1 MDPQNTDSARLRLE
15 QLSRALSHTAD
26 YVVAENPNRT
36 GGLIISATKS
46 VSGSDYGEVRI
57 GDVTIAVSPA
67 LNPEFVPS
75 YDQPLFEDSQEVLR
89 HLRWMMQK
97 DKLGQDMFLIGPPG
111 HLRRSIALK
120 FAELTSRE
128 VEYVPLSKDV
138 TESDLKQRREIVGGT
153 AYYVDQ
159 ACVRAATEGRILI
172 LDGIEKAERNVLP
185 VLNNL
190 LENREMALED
200 GRFLV
205 NPKRFDMLVKEGGQS
220 AIETMEKHKL
230 VKVSDSFTV
239 IALGLPVPQYV
250 GHPLDPP
257 LRSRFQSRDVKAPGF
272 ESQMQQLSTLG
283 PNVPKD
289 MMERLIS
296 VAMVLGA
303 QHYQNIGGE
312 SSTAA
317 SMVNNVTIPEFPV
330 SIENAIKLLNVFQD
344 TQPRFLLDLIYPWSL
359 LPTCEAEQRSL
370 IESTYQRF
378 GVLGLGREE
387 EGFDQDEGVV
397 IRQCDSTYKIVSIER
412 AGQVKAKATFEHTS
426 GKQVVVDLHCGPYPF
441 EPAEYFVE
449 TPYHMAT
456 LVSMLLAHSV
466 GDFCVIGSKGVGKSA
481 LMRHFGRNLGYKVEF
496 IPLYKDMSSRDLLQR
511 RSTTFSGDTIWEN
524 SALVKAAMSGAL
536 AVMDGVDTLSFGT
549 MVSLQR
555 LIHERETAMP
565 DGRKLLRHSHYDQ
578 LQAKYGWSQ
587 AQMEKK
593 GLLRISPSFRVVALA
608 RPVSNGTEG
617 GKPGSWLSP
626 EIVSMFQF
634 VTVRPLSLEEETQLL
649 ETLSPGVSPESLS
662 LLLKFANH
670 LRNSRDE
677 TIKTLSSAMSTR
689 QLIRIC
695 RRLAV
700 FPDESLYEAV
710 HKVSLSRFLP
720 SIAKDALNQ
729 LLAVDGIT
737 PKPKPYKTNELEIQV
752 LPSRK
757 TPKSLRIGAIE
768 EPVRQDSNPVL
779 IPDIVFHENPKQTE
793 ILMEMLKDFQLG
805 EHLLLIG
812 NQGVGKNKLAD
823 YFLQLL
829 RLPREY
835 IQLHRD
841 TTVQSLTATPSI
853 VDGVLQYDDSPLVKS
868 VRDGYILV
876 IDEADKAP
884 TYVTS
889 VIRNLLEDGQMVL
902 SDGRRIVSKPTE
914 GADEEEIVIH
924 PNFRMMV
931 LANRPGFPFLGNDF
945 FREVGD
951 VFSCHAVDNP
961 DAESEMFLLRKYGPD
976 VPEELLLKL
985 TAAFEDLRVL
995 VDEGL
1000 LSYPYSTRELVNVVR
1015 HMQKY
1020 PEEGISRI
1028 LQNVFDF
1035 DQYDTDSKEMLIETF
1050 QKHGIPVGLE
1060 SEFTIQLGKQVEVN
1074 EPILTETWKKAPGE
1088 RAIECNVK
1096 SQAIVYRGGW
1106 NVTPGVA
1113 RDLERSEGRS
1123 VVFSEQLY
1131 HFKIPTRGEALD
1143 IISTEKG
1150 TLYAISTNPVTLHF
1164 IDAAHRTVRS
1174 ADMYEYF
1181 PLQKA
1186 PPRLRLALVKTKT
1199 GGRFL
1204 CMHNPT
1210 DNSFL
1215 SLDTDKDSIVSV
1227 MLNGLAPVSSIMD
1240 KSLAHLGY
1248 IAFFQESRANIVVVD
1263 FNTGTQHVVELPVQ
1277 VSAFYMLNPGMW
1289 VVRDCQNSDY
1299 HIVYAS
1305 DANTPTPNR
1314 IQHVAVSG
1322 MGAKAK
1328 HRLTYISDPVVEPG
1342 RDNSESI
1349 RMMHTTND
1357 SVVMA
1362 MTKSMEH
1369 IIQNQDPEA
1378 AMDVFSFM
1386 RPISDE
1392 QVRNMYSNLQSS
1404 SMYMSK
1410 TQQMAKIIPSPSGK
1424 SEGHL
1429 ELFSPTERRI
1439 WRVLIPLSIPVTS
1452 TLRADAPITGFK
1464 GQQQD
1469 RIVASMT
1476 ELVDGNLLTMDN
1488 SGFVR
1493 VWQVDAADLF
1503 QAASTWKKL
1512 VGTLDSRTLAILYKD
1527 EQGRFVN
1534 ADGELVGPD
1543 GKVIVAG
1550 DEAGGQLPPELEGS
1564 GGDSSGDGSGGG
1576 GGGGGSGGG
1585 GGGGGSG
1592 EGDGEGDGDG
1602 NGSGSG
1608 SGTRTGA
1615 PKDGRKPSF
1624 DDVSKLDIRTNA
1636 PPPKLV
1642 SDAQIEM
1649 HNMTMRKHLAS
1660 MDMTAADAKIYMA
1673 YMENVQREIRELRVI
1688 LESIEAKNKERVW
1701 LKNQSSGDLDDTKL
1715 IEGLTGDHNIYKL
1728 RGDQDPEMGFQQKP
1742 KKMYF
1747 VFDLSASMFRFNNH
1761 DRRLE
1766 RSMEVA
1772 LMIMESFRNFE
1783 HKFAYSIIGHSGDS
1797 PNLEFVKEGRYPKS
1811 EKDVFKVISQM
1822 SAHSQYCL
1830 SGDNTLSATSMAMRE
1845 IVKDDADDY
1854 IVVVLSD
1861 ANIGQYNIKP
1871 EDLGRILR
1879 SDDRVTS
1886 SMIFIGSLAD
1896 QADKLTSALGSH
1908 AHVCLDTKD
1917 LPQIIKSIFL
1927 SSMVK

>member
-1 MDPQNTDSARLRLE
+1 MDPKMESARLRLE
-15 QLSRALSHTAD
+15 QLSRVLSHTAD
-26 YVVAENPNRT
+26 YVIAENPNRA

-57 GDVTIAVSPA
+57 GDVTVAVSPA

-75 YDQPLFEDSQEVLR
+75 YEQPLFEDSQANR
-89 HLRWMMQK
+89 SAWIHRMMQK

-120 FAELTSRE
+120 FAELTNRE

-220 AIETMEKHKL
+220 AVDTMERHKL
-230 VKVSDSFTV
+230 VKVSDNFTV

-272 ESQMQQLSTLG
+272 ESQLAQLRTLG
-283 PNVPKD
+283 PDVPLD

-296 VAMVLGA
+296 VAMVLGS
-303 QHYQNIGGE
+303 QHYQNLGGD
-312 SSTAA
+312 STAA
-317 SMVNNVTIPEFPV
+317 SMISNVTIPEFPV
-330 SIENAIKLLNVFQD
+330 SIESAIKLLNKFQD
-344 TQPRFLLDLIYPWSL
+344 VQPRFLLDLVYPWSL

-378 GVLGLGREE
+378 GVLGLGREG
-387 EGFDQDEGVV
+387 EGFDQDEGNVV
-397 IRQCDSTYKIVSIER
+397 HQCDSTYKVVSIER
-412 AGQVKAKATFEHTS
+412 SGHRTAAATFEHSS
-426 GKQVVVDLHCGPYPF
+426 GKKTTVDLDCGTNGF
-441 EPAEYFVE
+441 EEAEYFVE

-481 LMRHFGRNLGYKVEF
+481 LMRHFGRTLGYKIEF

-511 RSTTFSGDTIWEN
+511 RSTTFTGDTVWEN
-524 SALVKAAMSGAL
+524 SALVKAALSGAL
-536 AVMDGVDTLSFGT
+536 AVMDGIDTLSFGT

-565 DGRKLLRHSHYDQ
+565 DGRKLLRHSHFDQ
-578 LQAKYGWSQ
+578 LQAKHGWTLE
-587 AQMEKK
+587 QMTKR
-593 GLLRISPSFRVVALA
+593 GLLRIAPSFRIVALA

-617 GKPGSWLSP
+617 GKPGSWLAP

-649 ETLSPGVSPESLS
+649 ETLSPGVSPESLG
-662 LLLKFANH
+662 LLLRFANH
-670 LRNSRDE
+670 LRASPDE

-700 FPDESLYEAV
+700 FPDESLHDAV

-720 SIAKDALNQ
+720 SIAKEALNQ
-729 LLAVDGIT
+729 LLASNGIL
-737 PKPKPYKTNELEIQV
+737 PKPKSYKANELEIQV
-752 LPSRK
+752 LPSRE
-757 TPKSLRIGAIE
+757 TPKSLRIGQIE
-768 EPVRQDSNPVL
+768 EPVRQNSNPVL
-779 IPDIVFHENPKQTE
+779 IPNIVFHENPKQTE

-853 VDGVLQYDDSPLVKS
+853 VDGVLQYDDSPLVKA

-914 GADEEEIVIH
+914 GTDEVEIVIH
-924 PNFRMMV
+924 PDFRMMV

-985 TAAFEDLRVL
+985 TAAFEDLRIL

-1015 HMQKY
+1015 HMQIY

-1035 DQYDTDSKEMLIETF
+1035 DQYDADSKEMLIETF

-1060 SEFTIQLGKQVEVN
+1060 SEFTIQLGKQVEVS
-1074 EPILTETWKKAPGE
+1074 EPILTETWKKAPSE
-1088 RAIECNVK
+1088 APVQCQVK
-1096 SQAIVYRGGW
+1096 SQPVVFRGGW

-1150 TLYAISTNPVTLHF
+1150 NLYAISTNPVTLHY
-1164 IDAAHRTVRS
+1164 IDAAHRSVRS

-1186 PPRLRLALVKTKT
+1186 PPRLRLALVKTR
-1199 GGRFL
+1199 GGSQFL
-1204 CMHNPT
+1204 CMHNPA

-1215 SLDTDKDSIVSV
+1215 SLDIAKDSIVSV
-1227 MLNGLAPVSSIMD
+1227 MLNGLAPVQSLMD
-1240 KSLAHLGY
+1240 KSQAHLGF
-1248 IAFFQESRANIVVVD
+1248 IAFFQENRSNVIVID
-1263 FNTGTQHVVELPVQ
+1263 FNTGNQHIVELPVQ
-1277 VSAFYMLNPGMW
+1277 VAAFYMIDPRLW
-1289 VVRDCQNSDY
+1289 LVKDCQNGDY
-1299 HIVYAS
+1299 HLVYTS
-1305 DANTPTPNR
+1305 DVDAPVPNM
-1314 IQHVAVSG
+1314 IQHVSITG
-1322 MGAKAK
+1322 LGAKAK
-1328 HRLTYISDPVVEPG
+1328 HRLTYVSEPVVEEG
-1342 RDNSESI
+1342 NANSDTL
-1349 RMMHTTND
+1349 RMLHTTND
-1357 SVVMA
+1357 GVVMA
-1362 MTKSMEH
+1362 MAKNME
-1369 IIQNQDPEA
+1369 NVLNRDPEA

-1386 RPISDE
+1386 RPIADDT
-1392 QVRNMYSNLQSS
+1392 VKNMYSNLQSAS
-1404 SMYMSK
+1404 LYMSK

-1424 SEGHL
+1424 NEGHL
-1429 ELFSPTERRI
+1429 ELFSPSERRI
-1439 WRVLIPLSIPVTS
+1439 WRVLVPLSIPVTS
-1452 TLRADAPITGFK
+1452 TLRSDAPMTGFK
-1464 GQQQD
+1464 GLQQD
-1469 RIVASMT
+1469 RVVASMA
-1476 ELVDGNLLTMDN
+1476 ELNDGSLLTMDN

-1503 QAASTWKKL
+1503 QSASTWKKL
-1512 VGTLDSRTLAILYKD
+1512 VGTLDSRTLSILYKD
-1527 EQGRFVN
+1527 EKGQYVN

-1543 GKVIVAG
+1543 GKVIVDGGEG
-1550 DEAGGQLPPELEGS
+1550 DMPPGLES
-1564 GGDSSGDGSGGG
+1564 SSSDASSSGGGG

-1585 GGGGGSG
+1585 GGGGEG
-1592 EGDGEGDGDG
+1592 EGDGSGDGDG

-1608 SGTRTGA
+1608 SGERNGA
-1615 PKDGRKPSF
+1615 PKDGRKPNF

-1660 MDMTAADAKIYMA
+1660 MDMTAADAKIYMN
-1673 YMENVQREIRELRVI
+1673 YLENVQREIRELRVI
-1688 LESIEAKNKERVW
+1688 LEGIEAKNKERVW

-1742 KKMYF
+1742 KKMLF

-1772 LMIMESFRNFE
+1772 LMIMESFRSFE
-1783 HKFAYSIIGHSGDS
+1783 HKFEYSIIGHSGDS
-1797 PNLEFVKEGRYPKS
+1797 PNLEFVKPGRYPKT

-1830 SGDNTLSATSMAMRE
+1830 SGDNTLSATSNAMRE
-1845 IVKDDADDY
+1845 IVKEDADDY

-1871 EDLGRILR
+1871 EDLARILR

-1896 QADKLTSALGSH
+1896 QADKLKSALGSH
-1908 AHVCLDTKD
+1908 AHVCMDTKD

-1927 SSMVK
+1927 SSMIK

>member
-1 MDPQNTDSARLRLE
+1 MDPKTETARLRLE

-26 YVVAENPNRT
+26 YVIAEDPNRS
-36 GGLIISATKS
+36 GGLIISATKNY
-46 VSGSDYGEVRI
+46 SGLEYGEVKI
-57 GDVTIAVSPA
+57 GDVTVAVSPA

-97 DKLGQDMFLIGPPG
+97 DKLRQDMFLIGPPG

-120 FAELTSRE
+120 FAELTNRE

-205 NPKRFDMLVKEGGQS
+205 NPKRFDILVKEGGQS
-220 AIETMEKHKL
+220 AIDTMEKHKL
-230 VKVSDSFTV
+230 VKVSDDFTV

-272 ESQMQQLSTLG
+272 ESQMQQLRTLG
-283 PNVPKD
+283 PSVPQD
-289 MMERLIS
+289 MLERLLS
-296 VAMVLGA
+296 VAMVLGS
-303 QHYQNIGGE
+303 QHYQNLGND
-312 SSTAA
+312 SSAAA
-317 SMVNNVTIPEFPV
+317 SMVSNVTIPEFPV
-330 SIENAIKLLNVFQD
+330 SIEGAIKMLNNFQD
-344 TQPRFLLDLIYPWSL
+344 AQPRFVLDLVYPWSL
-359 LPTCEAEQRSL
+359 LSTCEAEQRSL

-378 GVLGLGREE
+378 GFLGLGREE
-387 EGFDQDEGVV
+387 ERFDQDQGTV
-397 IRQCDSTYKIVSIER
+397 IRQCDSNYKIAKIER
-412 AGQVKAKATFEHTS
+412 SGPTIARATFEHVS
-426 GKQVVVDLHCGPYPF
+426 GKPASVDLHCGAYPF

-449 TPYHMAT
+449 TPYHIST

-481 LMRHFGRNLGYKVEF
+481 LMRHFGKNLGYK
-496 IPLYKDMSSRDLLQR
+496 
-511 RSTTFSGDTIWEN
+511 N

-536 AVMDGVDTLSFGT
+536 AVMDGIDTLSFGT

-565 DGRKLLRHSHYDQ
+565 DGRKLLRPSHYDQ
-578 LQAKYGWSQ
+578 LQAKYGWGQ
-587 AQMEKK
+587 EQMEKK
-593 GLLRISPSFRVVALA
+593 GLLRIAPSFRIVALA

-617 GKPGSWLSP
+617 GKPGSWLAP

-634 VTVRPLSLEEETQLL
+634 VTVRPLSLQEETQLL
-649 ETLSPGVSPESLS
+649 ETLSPGVSPESLG

-670 LRNSRDE
+670 LRNSPDE

-700 FPDESLYEAV
+700 FPNESLHEAV

-729 LLAVDGIT
+729 LLATNGIT
-737 PKPKPYKTNELEIQV
+737 PKPKPYKANELEIQV
-752 LPSRK
+752 LPNREQ
-757 TPKSLRIGAIE
+757 PRSLRIGPIE

-779 IPDIVFHENPKQTE
+779 IPNIIFHENPKQTE

-914 GADEEEIVIH
+914 GADEVEIVIH
-924 PNFRMMV
+924 PDFRMMV

-1000 LSYPYSTRELVNVVR
+1000 LSYPYSTRELVNVVK
-1015 HMQKY
+1015 HMQIY

-1035 DQYDTDSKEMLIETF
+1035 DQYDADSKDMLIETF

-1060 SEFTIQLGKQVEVN
+1060 SEFTIQLGKQVEVS
-1074 EPILTETWKKAPGE
+1074 EPILTETWKKAADE
-1088 RAIECNVK
+1088 RAVECKVK
-1096 SQAIVYRGGW
+1096 SQPIVFRGGW

-1143 IISTEKG
+1143 IISTDKG
-1150 TLYAISTNPVTLHF
+1150 NLYAISTNPVTLHF
-1164 IDAAHRTVRS
+1164 IDAAHRT
-1174 ADMYEYF
+1174 
-1181 PLQKA
+1181 
-1186 PPRLRLALVKTKT
+1186 
-1199 GGRFL
+1199 
-1204 CMHNPT
+1204 
-1210 DNSFL
+1210 
-1215 SLDTDKDSIVSV
+1215 
-1227 MLNGLAPVSSIMD
+1227 
-1240 KSLAHLGY
+1240 
-1248 IAFFQESRANIVVVD
+1248 
-1263 FNTGTQHVVELPVQ
+1263 
-1277 VSAFYMLNPGMW
+1277 
-1289 VVRDCQNSDY
+1289 
-1299 HIVYAS
+1299 
-1305 DANTPTPNR
+1305 
-1314 IQHVAVSG
+1314 
-1322 MGAKAK
+1322 
-1328 HRLTYISDPVVEPG
+1328 
-1342 RDNSESI
+1342 
-1349 RMMHTTND
+1349 
-1357 SVVMA
+1357 
-1362 MTKSMEH
+1362 
-1369 IIQNQDPEA
+1369 
-1378 AMDVFSFM
+1378 
-1386 RPISDE
+1386 
-1392 QVRNMYSNLQSS
+1392 
-1404 SMYMSK
+1404 
-1410 TQQMAKIIPSPSGK
+1410 
-1424 SEGHL
+1424 
-1429 ELFSPTERRI
+1429 
-1439 WRVLIPLSIPVTS
+1439 
-1452 TLRADAPITGFK
+1452 
-1464 GQQQD
+1464 
-1469 RIVASMT
+1469 
-1476 ELVDGNLLTMDN
+1476 
-1488 SGFVR
+1488 
-1493 VWQVDAADLF
+1493 
-1503 QAASTWKKL
+1503 
-1512 VGTLDSRTLAILYKD
+1512 
-1527 EQGRFVN
+1527 
-1534 ADGELVGPD
+1534 
-1543 GKVIVAG
+1543 
-1550 DEAGGQLPPELEGS
+1550 
-1564 GGDSSGDGSGGG
+1564 
-1576 GGGGGSGGG
+1576 
-1585 GGGGGSG
+1585 
-1592 EGDGEGDGDG
+1592 
-1602 NGSGSG
+1602 
-1608 SGTRTGA
+1608 
-1615 PKDGRKPSF
+1615 
-1624 DDVSKLDIRTNA
+1624 
-1636 PPPKLV
+1636 
-1642 SDAQIEM
+1642 
-1649 HNMTMRKHLAS
+1649 
-1660 MDMTAADAKIYMA
+1660 
-1673 YMENVQREIRELRVI
+1673 
-1688 LESIEAKNKERVW
+1688 
-1701 LKNQSSGDLDDTKL
+1701 
-1715 IEGLTGDHNIYKL
+1715 
-1728 RGDQDPEMGFQQKP
+1728 
-1742 KKMYF
+1742 
-1747 VFDLSASMFRFNNH
+1747 
-1761 DRRLE
+1761 
-1766 RSMEVA
+1766 
-1772 LMIMESFRNFE
+1772 
-1783 HKFAYSIIGHSGDS
+1783 
-1797 PNLEFVKEGRYPKS
+1797 
-1811 EKDVFKVISQM
+1811 
-1822 SAHSQYCL
+1822 
-1830 SGDNTLSATSMAMRE
+1830 
-1845 IVKDDADDY
+1845 
-1854 IVVVLSD
+1854 
-1861 ANIGQYNIKP
+1861 
-1871 EDLGRILR
+1871 
-1879 SDDRVTS
+1879 
-1886 SMIFIGSLAD
+1886 
-1896 QADKLTSALGSH
+1896 
-1908 AHVCLDTKD
+1908 
-1917 LPQIIKSIFL
+1917 
-1927 SSMVK
+1927 

>member
-1 MDPQNTDSARLRLE
+1 MDPKTESARLRLE
-15 QLSRALSHTAD
+15 QLSRALSHSAD
-26 YVVAENPNRT
+26 YVIDENPNRS
-36 GGLIISATKS
+36 GGLIISAVKNAS
-46 VSGSDYGEVRI
+46 SSDYGEVRI
-57 GDVTIAVSPA
+57 GDVTVAVSPA

-75 YDQPLFEDSQEVLR
+75 YDQPLFEDSQEILR

-97 DKLGQDMFLIGPPG
+97 DKLGQDMFLIG
-111 HLRRSIALK
+111 
-120 FAELTSRE
+120 TNRE

-205 NPKRFDMLVKEGGQS
+205 HPKRFDMLVKEGGQT
-220 AIETMEKHKL
+220 ALETMEKHKL
-230 VKVSDSFTV
+230 VKVSDTFTV

-272 ESQMQQLSTLG
+272 ESQMQQLRTLG
-283 PNVPKD
+283 PNVPQD

-296 VAMVLGA
+296 VAMVLGS
-303 QHYQNIGGE
+303 QHYQTLGAD
-312 SSTAA
+312 SSTSA
-317 SMVNNVTIPEFPV
+317 SMVSNVTIPEFPV
-330 SIENAIKLLNVFQD
+330 SIESAIKLLNLFPE
-344 TQPRFLLDLIYPWSL
+344 TQPRFLLDLVYPWSL

-387 EGFDQDEGVV
+387 EGFDQDEGNIV
-397 IRQCDSTYKIVSIER
+397 RQCDSTYKIARIER
-412 AGQVKAKATFEHTS
+412 SGPTTARATFEHSS
-426 GKQVVVDLHCGPYPF
+426 GKQTTVDLHCGPYPF

-449 TPYHMAT
+449 TPYHVST
-456 LVSMLLAHSV
+456 LVSMLLAHAV
-466 GDFCVIGSKGVGKSA
+466 GDFCMIGSKGVGKSA
-481 LMRHFGRNLGYKVEF
+481 LMRHFGKNLGYKVEF

-565 DGRKLLRHSHYDQ
+565 DGRKLLRSTHYDQ
-578 LQAKYGWSQ
+578 LQAKHGWSHE
-587 AQMEKK
+587 QMEKK
-593 GLLRISPSFRVVALA
+593 GLLRISPSFRIVALA

-617 GKPGSWLSP
+617 GKPGSWLAP

-634 VTVRPLSLEEETQLL
+634 VTVRPLSLLEETQLL
-649 ETLSPGVSPESLS
+649 QTVSPGVLPESLD

-670 LRNSRDE
+670 LRNSPDE

-700 FPDESLYEAV
+700 FPDESLHEAV

-729 LLAVDGIT
+729 LLAHNGISL
-737 PKPKPYKTNELEIQV
+737 KAKSYKANELEIQV
-752 LPSRK
+752 LPSREN
-757 TPKSLRIGAIE
+757 PQVLRIGSIE

-779 IPDIVFHENPKQTE
+779 IPNIVFHENPKQTE

-914 GADEEEIVIH
+914 GSDEEEIVIH
-924 PNFRMMV
+924 SDFRMMV

-961 DAESEMFLLRKYGPD
+961 DAESEMYLLRKYGPD

-1000 LSYPYSTRELVNVVR
+1000 LSYPYSTRELVNVVK
-1015 HMQKY
+1015 HMQIY

-1035 DQYDTDSKEMLIETF
+1035 DQYDADSKEMLIETF

-1060 SEFTIQLGKQVEVN
+1060 SEFTIQLGRQIEVS
-1074 EPILTETWKKAPGE
+1074 EPILTETWKKAEHE
-1088 RAIECNVK
+1088 RAVECKIK
-1096 SQAIVYRGGW
+1096 SQPIVFRGGW
-1106 NVTPGVA
+1106 NVTAGTP

-1186 PPRLRLALVKTKT
+1186 PPRLKLAMVKTRA

-1204 CMHNPT
+1204 CMHNPS

-1227 MLNGLAPVSSIMD
+1227 MLNGLAPVASLMD
-1240 KSLAHLGY
+1240 KSQAHLGY
-1248 IAFFQESRANIVVVD
+1248 IVFFQESRANIVVVD
-1263 FNTGTQHVVELPVQ
+1263 FNTGTQYIVELPVQ
-1277 VSAFYMLNPGMW
+1277 IAAFHMIDPKLW
-1289 VVRDCQNSDY
+1289 LVKDCQQGDY
-1299 HIVYAS
+1299 HLVYAS
-1305 DANTPTPNR
+1305 TAEVPMPDR
-1314 IQHVAVSG
+1314 LQRVSITG
-1322 MGAKAK
+1322 LGAKAK
-1328 HRLTYISDPVVEPG
+1328 HRLTYVSEAVVEPG
-1342 RDNSESI
+1342 TNNTENL

-1362 MTKSMEH
+1362 LTKNMEH
-1369 IIQNQDPEA
+1369 ILAEDPQA
-1378 AMDVFSFM
+1378 AMDVFSYM

-1392 QVRNMYSNLQSS
+1392 NIRNMYSNLQSS
-1404 SMYMSK
+1404 SLYMRK
-1410 TQQMAKIIPSPSGK
+1410 TQQMAKVIPSP

-1429 ELFSPTERRI
+1429 ELFSPSERRI
-1439 WRVLIPLSIPVTS
+1439 WRLVVPLSIPVTS

-1464 GQQQD
+1464 GLQQD
-1469 RIVASMT
+1469 RVVASMT
-1476 ELVDGNLLTMDN
+1476 ELEDGSLLTMDN

-1503 QAASTWKKL
+1503 QSASTWKKL
-1512 VGTLDSRTLAILYKD
+1512 VGS
-1527 EQGRFVN
+1527 
-1534 ADGELVGPD
+1534 
-1543 GKVIVAG
+1543 
-1550 DEAGGQLPPELEGS
+1550 
-1564 GGDSSGDGSGGG
+1564 
-1576 GGGGGSGGG
+1576 GG

-1592 EGDGEGDGDG
+1592 EGDGSGDGDG

-1608 SGTRTGA
+1608 SGTRDGA
-1615 PKDGRKPSF
+1615 PKDGRKPNF
-1624 DDVSKLDIRTNA
+1624 DDVSKLDIRTSA

-1688 LESIEAKNKERVW
+1688 LEGIEAKNKERVW

-1797 PNLEFVKEGRYPKS
+1797 PNLEFVKEGKYPKT

-1845 IVKDDADDY
+1845 IVKEDADDY
-1854 IVVVLSD
+1854 IVVILSD

-1896 QADKLTSALGSH
+1896 QADKLKDALGSH

-1927 SSMVK
+1927 SSMIK

>member
-1 MDPQNTDSARLRLE
+1 MDAQKTETARLRLE
-15 QLSRALSHTAD
+15 QLSRVLSHSAD
-26 YVVAENPNRT
+26 YVIAENPARS
-36 GGLIISATKS
+36 GGLIISATKNIS
-46 VSGSDYGEVRI
+46 NSACGEVSI
-57 GDVTIAVSPA
+57 GDVTVAVSPA

-120 FAELTSRE
+120 FAELTNRE

-205 NPKRFDMLVKEGGQS
+205 HPKRFDMLVKEGGQS

-230 VKVSDSFTV
+230 VKVSESFTV
-239 IALGLPVPQYV
+239 VALGLPVPQYV

-272 ESQMQQLSTLG
+272 ESQIQQLSALG

-296 VAMVLGA
+296 VAMVLGV
-303 QHYQNIGGE
+303 QHYQNLGGD
-312 SSTAA
+312 SSSAT
-317 SMVNNVTIPEFPV
+317 SMISNVTIPEFPV
-330 SIENAIKLLNVFQD
+330 SIENAIKLLNKFAD
-344 TQPRFLLDLIYPWSL
+344 AQPRFLLDLVYPWSL

-378 GVLGLGREE
+378 GVLGLGRED
-387 EGFDQDEGVV
+387 EGFDQDEGSI
-397 IRQCDSTYKIVSIER
+397 IRQCDSTYKVISIDR
-412 AGQVKAKATFEHTS
+412 AGPATAGVTFEHTS
-426 GKQVVVDLHCGPYPF
+426 GKRTYVELHAGPYPL
-441 EPAEYFVE
+441 EPSEYFVE
-449 TPYHMAT
+449 TPYHMST

-466 GDFCVIGSKGVGKSA
+466 GDFCLIGSKGVGKSA

-536 AVMDGVDTLSFGT
+536 AVMDGIDTLSFGT

-555 LIHERETAMP
+555 LVHERETAMP

-578 LQAKYGWSQ
+578 LQAQHGWGQ
-587 AQMEKK
+587 EQMEKK
-593 GLLRISPSFRVVALA
+593 GLLRISPSFRIVALA
-608 RPVSNGTEG
+608 RPISNGTEG
-617 GKPGSWLSP
+617 GKPGSWLAP

-634 VTVRPLSLEEETQLL
+634 VTVRPLSLQEETQLL
-649 ETLSPGVSPESLS
+649 ETLSPGVSSQNLG

-670 LRNSRDE
+670 LRNSPDE

-700 FPDESLYEAV
+700 FPNESLHDAV

-729 LLAVDGIT
+729 LLAANGIE
-737 PKPKPYKTNELEIQV
+737 PKSKPYKASELHIQV
-752 LPSRK
+752 LPSREF
-757 TPKSLRIGAIE
+757 PKALRIGPIE

-779 IPDIVFHENPKQTE
+779 IPNIVFHENPKQTE

-853 VDGVLQYDDSPLVKS
+853 VDGVLQYNDSPLVKS

-924 PNFRMMV
+924 PDFRMMV

-1015 HMQKY
+1015 HMQIY

-1035 DQYDTDSKEMLIETF
+1035 DQYDADSKEMLIETF

-1060 SEFTIQLGKQVEVN
+1060 SEFTIQLGKQIEVS
-1074 EPILTETWKKAPGE
+1074 EPILTETWKKAPYE
-1088 RAIECNVK
+1088 KPVECSIK
-1096 SQAIVYRGGW
+1096 SQPIVFRGGW
-1106 NVTPGVA
+1106 NVTPGVP

-1143 IISTEKG
+1143 IITTEKG

-1186 PPRLRLALVKTKT
+1186 PPRLRLALVKTQV

-1204 CMHNPT
+1204 CMHNPA

-1215 SLDTDKDSIVSV
+1215 SLDTAKDSIVSV
-1227 MLNGLAPVSSIMD
+1227 MLNGLAPVSSLMD
-1240 KSLAHLGY
+1240 KTLAHLGY
-1248 IAFFQESRANIVVVD
+1248 IAFFQESRSSVVLVD
-1263 FNTGTQHVVELPVQ
+1263 FNTGTQHIVELPVQ
-1277 VSAFYMLNPGMW
+1277 VAGFYLIDPSMW
-1289 VVRDCQNSDY
+1289 LVKDCKDGDY
-1299 HIVYAS
+1299 HLVYAS
-1305 DANTPTPNR
+1305 DASVPVPNM
-1314 IQHVAVSG
+1314 IQRVSIAG

-1328 HRLTYISDPVVEPG
+1328 HRLTYVSEPVVAEPG
-1342 RDNSESI
+1342 KDNGDAI

-1362 MTKSMEH
+1362 MTKNMEH
-1369 IIQNQDPEA
+1369 IVANRDPEA

-1386 RPISDE
+1386 RPIADE
-1392 QVRNMYSNLQSS
+1392 QVRNMYSNLQSAS
-1404 SMYMSK
+1404 LYMRK
-1410 TQQMAKIIPSPSGK
+1410 TRQMAKIIPSPSGK

-1429 ELFSPTERRI
+1429 ELFSPSERRI
-1439 WRVLIPLSIPVTS
+1439 WRVLVPLSIPVTS
-1452 TLRADAPITGFK
+1452 TLRSDAPMTGFK
-1464 GQQQD
+1464 GLQQD
-1469 RIVASMT
+1469 RVVASMA
-1476 ELVDGNLLTMDN
+1476 ELEDGSLLTMDN

-1503 QAASTWKKL
+1503 QSASTWKKL

-1527 EQGRFVN
+1527 DQGRFVN
-1534 ADGELVGPD
+1534 AAGELVGLD
-1543 GKVIVAG
+1543 GKVIGEAQAAG
-1550 DEAGGQLPPELEGS
+1550 ELPPELEGS
-1564 GGDSSGDGSGGG
+1564 SNDSSGGSSGGGG

-1585 GGGGGSG
+1585 GGGDG
-1592 EGDGEGDGDG
+1592 EGDGSGDGDG

-1608 SGTRTGA
+1608 SGERSGA
-1615 PKDGRKPSF
+1615 PKDGRKPNF
-1624 DDVSKLDIRTNA
+1624 DDVSKLDIRTSA

-1649 HNMTMRKHLAS
+1649 HNMTMRKHLAA
-1660 MDMTAADAKIYMA
+1660 MDMTAADAKIYMG

-1797 PNLEFVKEGRYPKS
+1797 PNLEFVKEGRYPKT

-1830 SGDNTLSATSMAMRE
+1830 SGDNTLSATSMAMRD
-1845 IVKDDADDY
+1845 IVKEDADDY

-1871 EDLGRILR
+1871 EDLARILR

-1896 QADKLTSALGSH
+1896 QADKLKSALGSH
-1908 AHVCLDTKD
+1908 AHVCMDTKD

-1927 SSMVK
+1927 SSMIK

>member
-1 MDPQNTDSARLRLE
+1 MDPKSESARLRLE
-15 QLSRALSHTAD
+15 QLSRVLSHSAD
-26 YVVAENPNRT
+26 YVIAENPNRS

-46 VSGSDYGEVRI
+46 KTAGSADYGEVRI
-57 GDVTIAVSPA
+57 GDVTVAVSPA

-75 YDQPLFEDSQEVLR
+75 YEQPLFEDSQEVLR

-120 FAELTSRE
+120 FAELTNRE

-220 AIETMEKHKL
+220 AIDTMEQHKL
-230 VKVSDSFTV
+230 VKVSDNFTV

-272 ESQMQQLSTLG
+272 EAQMQQLRALG
-283 PNVPKD
+283 PKVPQE

-296 VAMVLGA
+296 VAMVLGN
-303 QHYQNIGGE
+303 QHYQNIG
-312 SSTAA
+312 SDSTA
-317 SMVNNVTIPEFPV
+317 SMMSNVQIPEFPV
-330 SIENAIKLLNVFQD
+330 SIESAIKLLNSFED
-344 TQPRFLLDLIYPWSL
+344 AQPRFLLDLVYPWSL

-378 GVLGLGREE
+378 GVLGLGREN
-387 EGFDQDEGVV
+387 EGFDQDEGAVV
-397 IRQCDSTYKIVSIER
+397 HQCDSTYKVVGIER
-412 AGQVKAKATFEHTS
+412 AGPTTALATFEHTS
-426 GKQVVVDLHCGPYPF
+426 GKKTSVELHCGPNSF

-449 TPYHMAT
+449 TSYHMAT

-481 LMRHFGRNLGYKVEF
+481 LMRNFGRNLGYKVEF

-536 AVMDGVDTLSFGT
+536 AVMDGIDTLSFGT

-565 DGRKLLRHSHYDQ
+565 DGRKLLRHSHFDQ
-578 LQAKYGWSQ
+578 LQAAQGWTLQ
-587 AQMEKK
+587 EMEKR
-593 GLLRISPSFRVVALA
+593 GLLRISPSFRIVALA

-617 GKPGSWLSP
+617 GKPGSWLAP

-634 VTVRPLSLEEETQLL
+634 VTVRPLSLQEETQLL
-649 ETLSPGVSPESLS
+649 ETLSPGVAPESLA

-670 LRNSRDE
+670 LRNAHDE

-700 FPDESLYEAV
+700 FPDESLHEAV

-729 LLAVDGIT
+729 ILAANGIVV
-737 PKPKPYKTNELEIQV
+737 KPKSYKANELQIQV
-752 LPSRK
+752 LPNRES
-757 TPKSLRIGAIE
+757 PKLLKIGHIE
-768 EPVRQDSNPVL
+768 ERVRQDSNPVL
-779 IPDIVFHENPKQTE
+779 IPNIVFHENPKQTE

-914 GADEEEIVIH
+914 GSDEVEIVIH

-1015 HMQKY
+1015 HMQIY

-1035 DQYDTDSKEMLIETF
+1035 DQYDADSKEMLIETF

-1060 SEFTIQLGKQVEVN
+1060 SEFTIQLGKQVEVS
-1074 EPILTETWKKAPGE
+1074 EAILTETWTKAPQE
-1088 RAIECNVK
+1088 KALECNVK
-1096 SQAIVYRGGW
+1096 SQPIVFRGGW

-1143 IISTEKG
+1143 IVSTDKG
-1150 TLYAISTNPVTLHF
+1150 TLYAISTNPVTLHYV
-1164 IDAAHRTVRS
+1164 DAAHRTVRS

-1186 PPRLRLALVKTKT
+1186 PPRLRLAYVKTRS

-1204 CMHNPT
+1204 CMHNPA

-1215 SLDTDKDSIVSV
+1215 SLDTAKDSIVSV
-1227 MLNGLAPVSSIMD
+1227 MLNGLAPVQSLMD

-1248 IAFFQESRANIVVVD
+1248 IAFFQENRSNVIIVD
-1263 FNTGTQHVVELPVQ
+1263 FNSGTQYVIELPVQ
-1277 VSAFYMLNPGMW
+1277 VSGFFMIDPRLW
-1289 VVRDCQNSDY
+1289 LVKDCQNQDY
-1299 HIVYAS
+1299 HLVYAS
-1305 DANTPTPNR
+1305 DANVPMPDR
-1314 IQHVAVSG
+1314 IQHVSVSG
-1322 MGAKAK
+1322 LGAKAK
-1328 HRLTYISDPVVEPG
+1328 HRLTYVSEPVVEPG
-1342 RDNSESI
+1342 TNNSENI

-1362 MTKSMEH
+1362 MTKNMER
-1369 IIQNQDPEA
+1369 ILTPNPDA
-1378 AMDVFSFM
+1378 SMDVFSFM
-1386 RPISDE
+1386 RPIADE
-1392 QVRNMYSNLQSS
+1392 NVRNLYSNLQSA

-1424 SEGHL
+1424 GEGYL
-1429 ELFSPTERRI
+1429 ELFSPSERRI

-1452 TLRADAPITGFK
+1452 TLRTDAPMTGFK
-1464 GQQQD
+1464 GLQQD
-1469 RIVASMT
+1469 RAVASMT
-1476 ELVDGNLLTMDN
+1476 ELEDGSLLTMDN

-1493 VWQVDAADLF
+1493 VWQIDAADLF
-1503 QAASTWKKL
+1503 QSASTWKKL

-1527 EQGRFVN
+1527 EEGRFVN
-1534 ADGELVGPD
+1534 ADGQLVGPD
-1543 GKVIVAG
+1543 GQVIVPG
-1550 DEAGGQLPPELEGS
+1550 DGLGDDLPPGMD
-1564 GGDSSGDGSGGG
+1564 GSSGDSAGGG

-1585 GGGGGSG
+1585 GGGGDG
-1592 EGDGEGDGDG
+1592 EGDGSGDGDG

-1608 SGTRTGA
+1608 SGERNGA
-1615 PKDGRKPSF
+1615 PKDGRKPNF
-1624 DDVSKLDIRTNA
+1624 DDVSKLDIRTSA

-1649 HNMTMRKHLAS
+1649 HNMTMRKHLAQ

-1783 HKFAYSIIGHSGDS
+1783 HKFQYSIIGHSGDS
-1797 PNLEFVKEGRYPKS
+1797 PNLEFVKEGRYPKT

-1845 IVKDDADDY
+1845 IVKEDADDY

-1886 SMIFIGSLAD
+1886 SMIFIGSLSD
-1896 QADKLTSALGSH
+1896 QADKLKGALGSH
-1908 AHVCLDTKD
+1908 AHVCMDTKD

-1927 SSMVK
+1927 SSMIK

>member
-1 MDPQNTDSARLRLE
+1 MDPKTETARLRLE
-15 QLSRALSHTAD
+15 QLSRALSHSAD
-26 YVVAENPNRT
+26 YVIAENPSRS
-36 GGLIISATKS
+36 GGLIISAVKNAST
-46 VSGSDYGEVRI
+46 SDYGEVRI
-57 GDVTIAVSPA
+57 GDVTVAVSPA

-120 FAELTSRE
+120 FAELTNRE

-205 NPKRFDMLVKEGGQS
+205 HPKRFDMLVKEGGQT
-220 AIETMEKHKL
+220 ALETMEKHKL
-230 VKVSDSFTV
+230 VKVSDTFTV

-272 ESQMQQLSTLG
+272 ESQMQQLRALG
-283 PNVPKD
+283 PNVPQD

-296 VAMVLGA
+296 VAMVLGS
-303 QHYQNIGGE
+303 QHYQNLGGD
-312 SSTAA
+312 SSTSA
-317 SMVNNVTIPEFPV
+317 SMVSNVTIPEFPV
-330 SIENAIKLLNVFQD
+330 SIESAIKLLNLFPD
-344 TQPRFLLDLIYPWSL
+344 AQPRFLLDLVYPWSL

-378 GVLGLGREE
+378 GVLGLGREA
-387 EGFDQDEGVV
+387 EGFDEDEGNI
-397 IRQCDSTYKIVSIER
+397 IRQCDSTYKIARIER
-412 AGQVKAKATFEHTS
+412 SGPTTARATFEHTS
-426 GKQVVVDLHCGPYPF
+426 GKQTTVDLHCGPYPF

-449 TPYHMAT
+449 TPYHVST
-456 LVSMLLAHSV
+456 LVSMLLAHAV
-466 GDFCVIGSKGVGKSA
+466 GDFCMIGSKGVGKSA
-481 LMRHFGRNLGYKVEF
+481 LMRHFGKNLGYKVEF

-565 DGRKLLRHSHYDQ
+565 DGRKLLRPTHYDQ
-578 LQAKYGWSQ
+578 LQAKHGWSHG
-587 AQMEKK
+587 QMEKK
-593 GLLRISPSFRVVALA
+593 GLLRISPSFRIVALA

-617 GKPGSWLSP
+617 GKPGSWLAP

-634 VTVRPLSLEEETQLL
+634 VTVRPLSLQEETQLL
-649 ETLSPGVSPESLS
+649 QTVSPGVLPESLD

-670 LRNSRDE
+670 LRNSPDE

-689 QLIRIC
+689 QMIRIC

-700 FPDESLYEAV
+700 FPDESLHEAV

-729 LLAVDGIT
+729 LLASNGIS
-737 PKPKPYKTNELEIQV
+737 PKPKSYKANELVIQV
-752 LPSRK
+752 LPNREA
-757 TPKSLRIGAIE
+757 PQALRIGAIE

-779 IPDIVFHENPKQTE
+779 IPNIVFHENPKQTE

-914 GADEEEIVIH
+914 GSDEEEIVIH
-924 PNFRMMV
+924 PDFRMMV

-961 DAESEMFLLRKYGPD
+961 DAESEMYLLRKYGPD

-1000 LSYPYSTRELVNVVR
+1000 LSYPYSTRELVNVVK
-1015 HMQKY
+1015 HMQIY

-1035 DQYDTDSKEMLIETF
+1035 DQYDADSKEMLIETF

-1060 SEFTIQLGKQVEVN
+1060 SEFTIQLGRQVEVS
-1074 EPILTETWKKAPGE
+1074 EPILTETWKKAESE
-1088 RAIECNVK
+1088 RAVECKVR
-1096 SQAIVYRGGW
+1096 SQPIVFRGGW
-1106 NVTPGVA
+1106 NVTAGTP

-1186 PPRLRLALVKTKT
+1186 PPRLKLALVKTRA

-1204 CMHNPT
+1204 CMHNPS

-1215 SLDTDKDSIVSV
+1215 SLDTNKDSIVSV
-1227 MLNGLAPVSSIMD
+1227 MLNGLAPVASLMD
-1240 KSLAHLGY
+1240 KSQAHLGY

-1263 FNTGTQHVVELPVQ
+1263 FNTGTQYIVELPVQ
-1277 VSAFYMLNPGMW
+1277 VAAFHMIDPRLW
-1289 VVRDCQNSDY
+1289 LVKDCQQGDY
-1299 HIVYAS
+1299 HLVYTSTADVS
-1305 DANTPTPNR
+1305 MPDR
-1314 IQHVAVSG
+1314 IQHVSITG
-1322 MGAKAK
+1322 LGAKAK
-1328 HRLTYISDPVVEPG
+1328 HRLTYVSEPVVEPG
-1342 RDNSESI
+1342 TNNTENL

-1362 MTKSMEH
+1362 LTKNMEH
-1369 IIQNQDPEA
+1369 ILSEDPNA
-1378 AMDVFSFM
+1378 AMDVFSYM

-1392 QVRNMYSNLQSS
+1392 NIRNMYSNLQSAS
-1404 SMYMSK
+1404 LYMRK

-1424 SEGHL
+1424 GEGHL
-1429 ELFSPTERRI
+1429 ELFSPSERRI
-1439 WRVLIPLSIPVTS
+1439 WRLLVPLSIPVTS
-1452 TLRADAPITGFK
+1452 TLRADAPMTGFK
-1464 GQQQD
+1464 GLQQD
-1469 RIVASMT
+1469 RVVASMT
-1476 ELVDGNLLTMDN
+1476 ELEDGSLLTMDN

-1503 QAASTWKKL
+1503 QSASTWKKL

-1527 EQGRFVN
+1527 EQGRYVN

-1543 GKVIVAG
+1543 GKVIAVGEGGEGEG
-1550 DEAGGQLPPELEGS
+1550 DMPPGMDS
-1564 GGDSSGDGSGGG
+1564 AGGDSSSG
-1576 GGGGGSGGG
+1576 GGGGGSGGSGG

-1592 EGDGEGDGDG
+1592 EGDGNGDGDG

-1608 SGTRTGA
+1608 SGTRDGA
-1615 PKDGRKPSF
+1615 PKDGRKPNF
-1624 DDVSKLDIRTNA
+1624 DDVSKLDIRTSA

-1688 LESIEAKNKERVW
+1688 LEGIEAKNKERVW

-1797 PNLEFVKEGRYPKS
+1797 PNLEFVKEGRYPKT

-1845 IVKDDADDY
+1845 IVKEDADDY

-1871 EDLGRILR
+1871 EDLARILR

-1896 QADKLTSALGSH
+1896 QADKLKGALGSH

-1927 SSMVK
+1927 SSMIK

>member
-1 MDPQNTDSARLRLE
+1 MDPKTETARLRLE
-15 QLSRALSHTAD
+15 QLNRVLSHSAD
-26 YVVAENPNRT
+26 YVITENPTRS

-46 VSGSDYGEVRI
+46 YSGSGSGSGAAADYGEVRI
-57 GDVTIAVSPA
+57 GDVTVAVSPA

-120 FAELTSRE
+120 FAELTNRE

-220 AIETMEKHKL
+220 AIDTMEEHKL
-230 VKVSDSFTV
+230 VKVSDNFTV

-272 ESQMQQLSTLG
+272 ESQMQQLRTLG
-283 PNVPKD
+283 PNVPQD

-303 QHYQNIGGE
+303 QHYQNLGAD

-317 SMVNNVTIPEFPV
+317 AMTSNVTIPEFPV
-330 SIENAIKLLNVFQD
+330 SIESAIKLLNNFHD
-344 TQPRFLLDLIYPWSL
+344 AQPRFVLDLVYPWSL

-370 IESTYQRF
+370 VESTYQRF

-387 EGFDQDEGVV
+387 EGFDQDQGAV
-397 IRQCDSTYKIVSIER
+397 IHQCDSTYKIDNIER
-412 AGQVKAKATFEHTS
+412 SGPTTARATFEHASSKKTS
-426 GKQVVVDLHCGPYPF
+426 VDLHCGPYPF

-449 TPYHMAT
+449 TPYHVST

-481 LMRHFGRNLGYKVEF
+481 LMRHFGKNLGYKVEF

-536 AVMDGVDTLSFGT
+536 AVMDGIDTLSFGT

-578 LQAKYGWSQ
+578 LQAKHGWSFKE
-587 AQMEKK
+587 MEKR
-593 GLLRISPSFRVVALA
+593 GLLRISPSFRIVALA

-617 GKPGSWLSP
+617 GKPGSWLAP

-634 VTVRPLSLEEETQLL
+634 VTVRPLSLQEETQLL
-649 ETLSPGVSPESLS
+649 ETLSPGVSPESLA

-670 LRNSRDE
+670 LRNSPDE

-700 FPDESLYEAV
+700 FPDESLHDAV

-729 LLAVDGIT
+729 LLSANGIA
-737 PKPKPYKTNELEIQV
+737 PQAKPYKANELEIQV
-752 LPSRK
+752 LPSRES
-757 TPKSLRIGAIE
+757 PKSLRIGAIE
-768 EPVRQDSNPVL
+768 ESVRQDSNPVL
-779 IPDIVFHENPKQTE
+779 IPNIIFHENPKQTE

-914 GADEEEIVIH
+914 GADEVEIVIH
-924 PNFRMMV
+924 PDFRMMV

-1015 HMQKY
+1015 HMQLY

-1035 DQYDTDSKEMLIETF
+1035 DQYDADSKEMLIETF

-1060 SEFTIQLGKQVEVN
+1060 SEFTIQLGKQVEVS
-1074 EPILTETWKKAPGE
+1074 EPLLTETWKKAPAE
-1088 RAIECNVK
+1088 RAFECKVK
-1096 SQAIVYRGGW
+1096 SQPIIFRGGW
-1106 NVTPGVA
+1106 NVTPGVP

-1143 IISTEKG
+1143 IISTDKG
-1150 TLYAISTNPVTLHF
+1150 NLYAISTNPVTLHF

-1186 PPRLRLALVKTKT
+1186 PPRLRLALVQTRVN
-1199 GGRFL
+1199 GRFL
-1204 CMHNPT
+1204 CMHNPS
-1210 DNSFL
+1210 DNSLL

-1227 MLNGLAPVSSIMD
+1227 MLNGLAPVASLMD
-1240 KSLAHLGY
+1240 KSMAHLGY
-1248 IAFFQESRANIVVVD
+1248 IAFFQESRSNIVVVD
-1263 FNTGTQHVVELPVQ
+1263 FNTGTQHTVELPVQ
-1277 VSAFYMLNPGMW
+1277 VAGFHMLDTKLW
-1289 VVRDCQNSDY
+1289 LVKDCQDGDN
-1299 HIVYAS
+1299 HLVYAS
-1305 DANTPTPNR
+1305 DKDMPVPDR
-1314 IQHVAVSG
+1314 IQRVSVTG

-1328 HRLTYISDPVVEPG
+1328 HRLTYVSQPVTEIGVDSSD
-1342 RDNSESI
+1342 NI

-1362 MTKSMEH
+1362 MTKNMEH
-1369 IIQNQDPEA
+1369 ILTHDPEA
-1378 AMDVFSFM
+1378 AMEVFSFM

-1392 QVRNMYSNLQSS
+1392 NVRNMYSNLQSS
-1404 SMYMSK
+1404 SLYMSK
-1410 TQQMAKIIPSPSGK
+1410 TQQMVKIIPSPSGK
-1424 SEGHL
+1424 NEGHL
-1429 ELFSPTERRI
+1429 ELFSPSERRI

-1452 TLRADAPITGFK
+1452 TLRADAPMTGFK
-1464 GQQQD
+1464 GVQQD
-1469 RIVASMT
+1469 RIVASMA
-1476 ELVDGNLLTMDN
+1476 ELADGSLLTMDN

-1503 QAASTWKKL
+1503 QSASTWKKL

-1527 EQGRFVN
+1527 EHGRYVN

-1543 GKVIVAG
+1543 GRVIAMGEGGEAG
-1550 DEAGGQLPPELEGS
+1550 DLPLDMEGA
-1564 GGDSSGDGSGGG
+1564 GGDSSNGGG

-1585 GGGGGSG
+1585 GGG
-1592 EGDGEGDGDG
+1592 DGDGDGSGDGNG

-1608 SGTRTGA
+1608 SGERSGA
-1615 PKDGRKPSF
+1615 PKDGRKPNF
-1624 DDVSKLDIRTNA
+1624 DDVSKLDIRTTA

-1649 HNMTMRKHLAS
+1649 HNMTMRKHLAA

-1747 VFDLSASMFRFNNH
+1747 VFDLSA
-1761 DRRLE
+1761 
-1766 RSMEVA
+1766 
-1772 LMIMESFRNFE
+1772 MIMESFRNFE
-1783 HKFAYSIIGHSGDS
+1783 HKFEYSIIGHSGDS
-1797 PNLEFVKEGRYPKS
+1797 PNLEFVKAGRYPKT

-1845 IVKDDADDY
+1845 IVKEDADDY
-1854 IVVVLSD
+1854 IVVILSD

-1896 QADKLTSALGSH
+1896 QADKLKGALGSH
-1908 AHVCLDTKD
+1908 AHVCMDTKD

-1927 SSMVK
+1927 SSMIK

>member
-1 MDPQNTDSARLRLE
+1 MDPQNAESARLRLE
-15 QLSRALSHTAD
+15 QLARALSHTAD
-26 YVVAENPNRT
+26 YVIAENPNRS
-36 GGLIISATKS
+36 GGLIISATKNAS
-46 VSGSDYGEVRI
+46 ASEYGEVKI
-57 GDVTIAVSPA
+57 GDVTVAVSPA

-75 YDQPLFEDSQEVLR
+75 YDQPLFEDSQEILR

-120 FAELTSRE
+120 FAELTNRE

-205 NPKRFDMLVKEGGQS
+205 NPKRFDVLVKEGGQS

-272 ESQMQQLSTLG
+272 ESQMQQLLAVG

-289 MMERLIS
+289 MLERLIS

-303 QHYQNIGGE
+303 QHYNNLGSE
-312 SSTAA
+312 SSAA
-317 SMVNNVTIPEFPV
+317 SSMVSNVTIPEFPV
-330 SIENAIKLLNVFQD
+330 SIESAIKLLNDFAEA
-344 TQPRFLLDLIYPWSL
+344 QPRFLLDLIYPWSL

-378 GVLGLGREE
+378 GFLGHGREE
-387 EGFDQDEGVV
+387 EGFDQDEGNI
-397 IRQCDSTYKIVSIER
+397 IRQCDSTYKVVTIEKEGPVTAR
-412 AGQVKAKATFEHTS
+412 ATFEHTS
-426 GKQVVVDLHCGPYPF
+426 GKRTSVLLHAGPYPF

-449 TPYHMAT
+449 TPYYMST

-524 SALVKAAMSGAL
+524 SALVKAAISGAL
-536 AVMDGVDTLSFGT
+536 AVMDGIDTLSFGT

-578 LQAKYGWSQ
+578 LQAKFGWSQ
-587 AQMEKK
+587 EQMEKK
-593 GLLRISPSFRVVALA
+593 GLLRISPSFRIVALA
-608 RPVSNGTEG
+608 RPISNGTEG
-617 GKPGSWLSP
+617 GKPGSWLAP

-634 VTVRPLSLEEETQLL
+634 VTVRPLSLQEETQLL

-670 LRNSRDE
+670 LRNSPDE

-700 FPDESLYEAV
+700 FPNESLHDAV

-729 LLAVDGIT
+729 LLSANGIA
-737 PKPKPYKTNELEIQV
+737 PKPKPYKARELEIQV
-752 LPSRK
+752 LPSRES
-757 TPKSLRIGAIE
+757 PKVLRIGPIE

-779 IPDIVFHENPKQTE
+779 IPNIIFHENPKQTE

-924 PNFRMMV
+924 SDFRMMV

-1015 HMQKY
+1015 HMQIY

-1035 DQYDTDSKEMLIETF
+1035 DQYDADSKEMLIETF

-1060 SEFTIQLGKQVEVN
+1060 SEFTIQLGKQVEVS
-1074 EPILTETWKKAPGE
+1074 EPILTETWKKAAQE
-1088 RAIECNVK
+1088 NAAEVNVK
-1096 SQAIVYRGGW
+1096 SQPIVFRGGW
-1106 NVTPGVA
+1106 NVTPGTP

-1150 TLYAISTNPVTLHF
+1150 TLYAISTNPVTLHY

-1186 PPRLRLALVKTKT
+1186 PPRLRLALVKTRV
-1199 GGRFL
+1199 GGQFL
-1204 CMHNPT
+1204 CMHNPS

-1215 SLDTDKDSIVSV
+1215 SLDTAKDSIVSV
-1227 MLNGLAPVSSIMD
+1227 MLNGLAPVSSLMD

-1248 IAFFQESRANIVVVD
+1248 IAFFQENRANIVVVD
-1263 FNTGTQHVVELPVQ
+1263 FNTGTQHIVELPVQ
-1277 VSAFYMLNPGMW
+1277 VSGFFMIDPKMW
-1289 VVRDCQNSDY
+1289 LVKDCKDGDY
-1299 HIVYAS
+1299 HLVYAS
-1305 DANTPTPNR
+1305 DADVPVPNM
-1314 IQHVAVSG
+1314 IQHVSITG

-1328 HRLTYISDPVVEPG
+1328 HRLAYVSEAVVEAG
-1342 RDNSESI
+1342 RDDSEAL

-1362 MTKSMEH
+1362 MTQNMEH
-1369 IIQNQDPEA
+1369 LIANPDPEA
-1378 AMDVFSFM
+1378 SMDVFSFM

-1392 QVRNMYSNLQSS
+1392 QVRNMYSNLQSAS
-1404 SMYMSK
+1404 LYMSK
-1410 TQQMAKIIPSPSGK
+1410 TRQMAKIIPSPSGK
-1424 SEGHL
+1424 GEGHL
-1429 ELFSPTERRI
+1429 ELFSPSERRI

-1452 TLRADAPITGFK
+1452 TLRSDAPMTGFK
-1464 GQQQD
+1464 GLQQD
-1469 RIVASMT
+1469 RVVASMT
-1476 ELVDGNLLTMDN
+1476 ELPDGSLLTMDN

-1493 VWQVDAADLF
+1493 VWQIDAADLF
-1503 QAASTWKKL
+1503 HSASTWKKL
-1512 VGTLDSRTLAILYKD
+1512 VGTLDSRTLSILYKD

-1543 GKVIVAG
+1543 GLVIGDVEAAG
-1550 DEAGGQLPPELEGS
+1550 NLPPELEGA
-1564 GGDSSGDGSGGG
+1564 GGDSSGGGG

-1585 GGGGGSG
+1585 GGGGDG
-1592 EGDGEGDGDG
+1592 EGDGSGDGDG

-1608 SGTRTGA
+1608 SGERSGA
-1615 PKDGRKPSF
+1615 PKDGRKPNF
-1624 DDVSKLDIRTNA
+1624 DDVSKLDIRTSA

-1649 HNMTMRKHLAS
+1649 HNMTMRKHLAA
-1660 MDMTAADAKIYMA
+1660 MDMTAADAKIYMS

-1797 PNLEFVKEGRYPKS
+1797 PNLEFVKEGRYPKT

-1896 QADKLTSALGSH
+1896 QADKLKGALGSH

-1927 SSMVK
+1927 SSMIK

>member
-1 MDPQNTDSARLRLE
+1 MDPKTESARLRLE
-15 QLSRALSHTAD
+15 QVSRALSHSAD
-26 YVVAENPNRT
+26 YIIDENPNRS
-36 GGLIISATKS
+36 GGLIISATKNQ
-46 VSGSDYGEVRI
+46 SGSGSEYGEVRI
-57 GDVTIAVSPA
+57 GDVTVAVSPA

-75 YDQPLFEDSQEVLR
+75 YDQPLFEDSQEILR

-97 DKLGQDMFLIGPPG
+97 DKLRQDMFLIGPPG

-120 FAELTSRE
+120 FAELTNRE

-205 NPKRFDMLVKEGGQS
+205 SPKRFDSIVKEGGQS

-230 VKVSDSFTV
+230 VKVSSDFTV

-272 ESQMQQLSTLG
+272 ESQLSHLRTLA
-283 PNVPKD
+283 PNVPQD
-289 MMERLIS
+289 MLERLIS
-296 VAMVLGA
+296 VSMVLGS
-303 QHYQNIGGE
+303 QHYQNLGGD
-312 SSTAA
+312 SSAA
-317 SMVNNVTIPEFPV
+317 GTMMNNVTIPEFPV
-330 SIENAIKLLNVFQD
+330 SIDNAIKLLEKFQD
-344 TQPRFLLDLIYPWSL
+344 TQPRFALDLIYPWSL

-370 IESTYQRF
+370 IESAYQRF
-378 GVLGLGREE
+378 GLLGLGRED
-387 EGFDQDEGVV
+387 EGFDQDEGNV
-397 IRQCDSTYKIVSIER
+397 IRQCDSTYKVIDIKR
-412 AGQVKAKATFEHTS
+412 AGSTHAVATFEHAS
-426 GKQVVVDLHCGPYPF
+426 GKKVSVDLHCGPYPF

-449 TPYHMAT
+449 TPYHVST
-456 LVSMLLAHSV
+456 LVSMLLAHSI

-481 LMRHFGRNLGYKVEF
+481 LMRNFGKHLGYKVEF

-511 RSTTFSGDTIWEN
+511 RGTKFTGDTIWEN
-524 SALVKAAMSGAL
+524 SALVKAAMAGCL
-536 AVMDGVDTLSFGT
+536 AVMDGIDTLSFGT

-578 LQAKYGWSQ
+578 LQAKHGWSKD
-587 AQMEKK
+587 QMEKK
-593 GLLRISPSFRVVALA
+593 GLLRISPSFRIVALA

-617 GKPGSWLSP
+617 GKPGSWLAP

-634 VTVRPLSLEEETQLL
+634 VTVRPLSLQEETQLL
-649 ETLSPGVSPESLS
+649 ETLSPGVSPESLG

-670 LRNSRDE
+670 LRDSKDE

-700 FPDESLYEAV
+700 FPNESIHEAV

-720 SIAKDALNQ
+720 TIAKDALNQ
-729 LLAVDGIT
+729 LLATNGIVPI
-737 PKPKPYKTNELEIQV
+737 PKTYKANELQIQV
-752 LPSRK
+752 LPSRE
-757 TPKSLRIGAIE
+757 TPKSLRIGNIE

-779 IPDIVFHENPKQTE
+779 IPNIVFHENPKQTE

-914 GADEEEIVIH
+914 GADEVEIVIH

-1015 HMQKY
+1015 HMQIY
-1020 PEEGISRI
+1020 PEEGVSRI

-1074 EPILTETWKKAPGE
+1074 EPILTETWKKA
-1088 RAIECNVK
+1088 AIGPAECNIK
-1096 SQAIVYRGGW
+1096 SQQIVFRGGW
-1106 NVTPGVA
+1106 IVTPGVP

-1143 IISTEKG
+1143 IISTENG
-1150 TLYAISTNPVTLHF
+1150 NLYAISTNPVTLHF
-1164 IDAAHRTVRS
+1164 IDSAHRTVRS

-1186 PPRLRLALVKTKT
+1186 PPRLRLAMVETRS

-1204 CMHNPT
+1204 CMHNPM

-1215 SLDTDKDSIVSV
+1215 SLDTDKNSIVSV
-1227 MLNGLAPVSSIMD
+1227 MLNGLSPIASIMD

-1248 IAFFQESRANIVVVD
+1248 IAFFQENRANVIFVD
-1263 FNTGTQHVVELPVQ
+1263 FNTGTQHIVELPVY
-1277 VSAFYMLNPGMW
+1277 VAAFHMLDPRLW
-1289 VVRDCQNSDY
+1289 LVKDCQNGEY
-1299 HIVYAS
+1299 HLVYAS
-1305 DANTPTPNR
+1305 NENVPTPDR
-1314 IQHVAVSG
+1314 IQQVSISG
-1322 MGAKAK
+1322 LGAKAK
-1328 HRLTYISDPVVEPG
+1328 QRLTYVSQPVVEAG
-1342 RDNSESI
+1342 RSNTEDI
-1349 RMMHTTND
+1349 RLLHTTND
-1357 SVVMA
+1357 SVVTSIAKNMRNILA
-1362 MTKSMEH
+1362 
-1369 IIQNQDPEA
+1369 QDPEA
-1378 AMDVFSFM
+1378 SMDVFSFM

-1392 QVRNMYSNLQSS
+1392 NIRNMYSNLQSAS
-1404 SMYMSK
+1404 LYMSK

-1429 ELFSPTERRI
+1429 ELFSPAERRI
-1439 WRVLIPLSIPVTS
+1439 WRVLVPLSIPVTS

-1464 GQQQD
+1464 GVQQD
-1469 RIVASMT
+1469 RIVASMA
-1476 ELVDGNLLTMDN
+1476 ELANGSLLTMDN

-1493 VWQVDAADLF
+1493 VWQIDAADLF
-1503 QAASTWKKL
+1503 QSASTWKKL
-1512 VGTLDSRTLAILYKD
+1512 VGTLDSRTLSILYKD

-1534 ADGELVGPD
+1534 ANGELVGPD
-1543 GKVIVAG
+1543 GQVIAMG
-1550 DEAGGQLPPELEGS
+1550 ENGEMPPELQNSSDAS
-1564 GGDSSGDGSGGG
+1564 GGGG

-1585 GGGGGSG
+1585 SGGGN
-1592 EGDGEGDGDG
+1592 GDGDGSGDGDG

-1608 SGTRTGA
+1608 SGERTGA
-1615 PKDGRKPSF
+1615 PKDGRKPNF
-1624 DDVSKLDIRTNA
+1624 DDVSQLDIRTNA

-1783 HKFAYSIIGHSGDS
+1783 HKFEYSIIGHSGDS
-1797 PNLEFVKEGRYPKS
+1797 PNLEFVKAGRYPKT
-1811 EKDVFKVISQM
+1811 EKDVFKIISQM
-1822 SAHSQYCL
+1822 TAHSQYCL

-1896 QADKLTSALGSH
+1896 QADKLKTALGSH
-1908 AHVCLDTKD
+1908 AHVCMDTKD

>member
-1 MDPQNTDSARLRLE
+1 MDPKTETARLRLE
-15 QLSRALSHTAD
+15 QLNRALSHSAD
-26 YVVAENPNRT
+26 YVIAENPNRS
-36 GGLIISATKS
+36 GGLIISAVKNAS
-46 VSGSDYGEVRI
+46 SSDYGEVRI
-57 GDVTIAVSPA
+57 GDVTVAVSPA

-120 FAELTSRE
+120 FAELTNRE

-205 NPKRFDMLVKEGGQS
+205 HPKRFDMLVKEGGQT
-220 AIETMEKHKL
+220 ALETMEKHKL
-230 VKVSDSFTV
+230 VKVSDTFTV

-272 ESQMQQLSTLG
+272 ESQMQQLRALG
-283 PNVPKD
+283 PNVPQD

-296 VAMVLGA
+296 VAMVLGS
-303 QHYQNIGGE
+303 QHYLNVGAD
-312 SSTAA
+312 SSTSA
-317 SMVNNVTIPEFPV
+317 SMVSNVTIPEFPV
-330 SIENAIKLLNVFQD
+330 SIESAIKLLNLFPD
-344 TQPRFLLDLIYPWSL
+344 TQPRFLLDLVYPWSL

-387 EGFDQDEGVV
+387 EGFDQDEGNI
-397 IRQCDSTYKIVSIER
+397 IRQCDSTYKIARIER
-412 AGQVKAKATFEHTS
+412 AGPTTARATFEHTS
-426 GKQVVVDLHCGPYPF
+426 GKQTTVDLHCGPYPF

-449 TPYHMAT
+449 TPYHVST
-456 LVSMLLAHSV
+456 LVSMLLAHAV
-466 GDFCVIGSKGVGKSA
+466 GDFCMIGSKGVGKSA
-481 LMRHFGRNLGYKVEF
+481 LMRHFGKNLGYKVEF

-565 DGRKLLRHSHYDQ
+565 DGRKLLRPNHYDQ
-578 LQAKYGWSQ
+578 LQAKHGWSQ
-587 AQMEKK
+587 EQMEKK
-593 GLLRISPSFRVVALA
+593 GLLRISPSFRIVALA

-617 GKPGSWLSP
+617 GKPGSWLAP

-634 VTVRPLSLEEETQLL
+634 VTVRPLSLQEETLL
-649 ETLSPGVSPESLS
+649 LQTVSPGVQPESLD

-670 LRNSRDE
+670 LRNSPDE

-700 FPDESLYEAV
+700 FPDESLHEAV

-729 LLAVDGIT
+729 LLAHNGIS
-737 PKPKPYKTNELEIQV
+737 PKAKSYKANELSIQV
-752 LPSRK
+752 LPSREN
-757 TPKSLRIGAIE
+757 PQALRIGAIE
-768 EPVRQDSNPVL
+768 ERVRQDSNPVL
-779 IPDIVFHENPKQTE
+779 IPNIIFHENPKQTE

-853 VDGVLQYDDSPLVKS
+853 VDGVLQYDDSPLVKA

-914 GADEEEIVIH
+914 GSDEEEIVIH
-924 PNFRMMV
+924 RDFRMMV

-1000 LSYPYSTRELVNVVR
+1000 LSYPYSTRELVNVVK
-1015 HMQKY
+1015 HMQIY

-1035 DQYDTDSKEMLIETF
+1035 DQYDADSKEMLIETF

-1060 SEFTIQLGKQVEVN
+1060 SEFTIQLGRQIEVS
-1074 EPILTETWKKAPGE
+1074 EPILTETWKKAE
-1088 RAIECNVK
+1088 RERPIECNVK
-1096 SQAIVYRGGW
+1096 SQPIVFRGGW
-1106 NVTPGVA
+1106 NVTAGTP

-1123 VVFSEQLY
+1123 LY

-1150 TLYAISTNPVTLHF
+1150 TLYAITTNPVTLHYV
-1164 IDAAHRTVRS
+1164 DAAHRTVRS

-1186 PPRLRLALVKTKT
+1186 PPRLKLALVKTRA

-1204 CMHNPT
+1204 CMHNPS

-1227 MLNGLAPVSSIMD
+1227 MLNGLAPVGSLMD
-1240 KSLAHLGY
+1240 KSQAHLGY

-1263 FNTGTQHVVELPVQ
+1263 FNTGTQYIVELPVQ
-1277 VSAFYMLNPGMW
+1277 ISAFHMIDPRLW
-1289 VVRDCQNSDY
+1289 LVKDCQQGDY
-1299 HIVYAS
+1299 HLVYAS
-1305 DANTPTPNR
+1305 TADVPMPDR
-1314 IQHVAVSG
+1314 LQHVSITG
-1322 MGAKAK
+1322 LGAKAK
-1328 HRLTYISDPVVEPG
+1328 HRLTYVSEAVVEPG
-1342 RDNSESI
+1342 TNNTENL

-1362 MTKSMEH
+1362 LTKNMEH
-1369 IIQNQDPEA
+1369 ILAEDPQA
-1378 AMDVFSFM
+1378 AMDVFSYM
-1386 RPISDE
+1386 RPISDDNI
-1392 QVRNMYSNLQSS
+1392 RNMYSNLQSS
-1404 SMYMSK
+1404 SLYMRK

-1429 ELFSPTERRI
+1429 ELFSPSERRI
-1439 WRVLIPLSIPVTS
+1439 WRLLVPLSIPVTS
-1452 TLRADAPITGFK
+1452 TLRTDAPITGFK
-1464 GQQQD
+1464 GLQQD
-1469 RIVASMT
+1469 RVVASMA
-1476 ELVDGNLLTMDN
+1476 ELEDGSLLTMDN

-1503 QAASTWKKL
+1503 QSASTWKKL
-1512 VGTLDSRTLAILYKD
+1512 VGTLDSRTLSILYKD
-1527 EQGRFVN
+1527 EQGRYVN

-1543 GKVIVAG
+1543 GKVIAV
-1550 DEAGGQLPPELEGS
+1550 
-1564 GGDSSGDGSGGG
+1564 
-1576 GGGGGSGGG
+1576 
-1585 GGGGGSG
+1585 G
-1592 EGDGEGDGDG
+1592 EGGDGD
-1602 NGSGSG
+1602 
-1608 SGTRTGA
+1608 
-1615 PKDGRKPSF
+1615 
-1624 DDVSKLDIRTNA
+1624 L
-1636 PPPKLV
+1636 PP
-1642 SDAQIEM
+1642 
-1649 HNMTMRKHLAS
+1649 
-1660 MDMTAADAKIYMA
+1660 AANQAAVAAAVEEEEAVVVPAAEAAKAMA
-1673 YMENVQREIRELRVI
+1673 VAMVTREIRELRVI
-1688 LESIEAKNKERVW
+1688 LEGIEAKNKERVW

-1772 LMIMESFRNFE
+1772 L
-1783 HKFAYSIIGHSGDS
+1783 
-1797 PNLEFVKEGRYPKS
+1797 
-1811 EKDVFKVISQM
+1811 
-1822 SAHSQYCL
+1822 
-1830 SGDNTLSATSMAMRE
+1830 
-1845 IVKDDADDY
+1845 
-1854 IVVVLSD
+1854 
-1861 ANIGQYNIKP
+1861 
-1871 EDLGRILR
+1871 
-1879 SDDRVTS
+1879 
-1886 SMIFIGSLAD
+1886 
-1896 QADKLTSALGSH
+1896 
-1908 AHVCLDTKD
+1908 
-1917 LPQIIKSIFL
+1917 
-1927 SSMVK
+1927 